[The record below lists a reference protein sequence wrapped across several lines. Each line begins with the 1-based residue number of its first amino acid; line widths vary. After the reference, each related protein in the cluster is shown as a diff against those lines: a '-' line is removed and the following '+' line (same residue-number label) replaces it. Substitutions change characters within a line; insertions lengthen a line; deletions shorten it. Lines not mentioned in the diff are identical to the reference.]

1 MLILSI
7 AIILWC
13 LLSYVQSM
21 HIMTFKDIIFE
32 MCLSCNREL
41 LVVQLE
47 LESCLL
53 DSLLLVVYG

>member
-53 DSLLLVVYG
+53 DSLLLVVDG